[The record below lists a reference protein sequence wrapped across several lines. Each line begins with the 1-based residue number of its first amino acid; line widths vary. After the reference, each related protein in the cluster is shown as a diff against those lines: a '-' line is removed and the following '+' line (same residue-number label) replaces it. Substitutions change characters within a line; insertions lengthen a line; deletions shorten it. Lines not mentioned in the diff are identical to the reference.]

1 MTSSSTHGGAL
12 ITSRD
17 PPNLQV
23 LRDPSADVEHS
34 LLITGRRD
42 RTLYSQRRPRSNKR
56 YKTVMKQ
63 VVGGAFCGF
72 FGQAS
77 EDNIIDALLEES
89 LALVETGIPA
99 TEKNTRMDQSVGRIM
114 TTLKSYLAPRVE
126 VYLRSIVARLL
137 DPDNELRWNFFNNN
151 CQKFCDTIIDRSIF
165 GPMFAPRG
173 PVLNPDAKGPMTNQ
187 GPGSHYPLYL
197 LSFVCRPNSYGPDK
211 TRSKYDVP
219 NGLTEE
225 YLLKFR
231 YGRHEE
237 SDMIDALSEYWYDW
251 GAFGGPLYPYQDIFP
266 WDCTEAFNRY
276 PVACGDCNLSKHVW
290 AFPFD
295 SW

>member
-72 FGQAS
+72 FDQAS

-137 DPDNELRWNFFNNN
+137 NPDNELRWNFFNNN